1 MGNKI
6 WQRFIVAVALAGAVT
21 GCASLGPRPAGEF
34 AFSAT
39 GDGPRGDGDWEL
51 LRQYFAMEKEDGRSA
66 FLLHV
71 GDICAGH
78 DTLPEEYY
86 IRVAEL
92 FKTSPIPIVI
102 VPGDNEWNDLDDPD
116 QGWAYW
122 ERHFLA
128 FEQNFPDPP
137 AVWRQRVLLENV
149 AWVSGG
155 VLFIGL
161 NLVGGTVH
169 NPDEWAARHQFDAA
183 WVQENLDE
191 FGGHVRAAV
200 VFAQAAP
207 RDKHEDFFAKFVT
220 AAEAFGKPVL
230 YLHGDGHAWEHEP
243 GWRAPNILRVQV
255 DAVAGAPPVL
265 VTVTDDPQ
273 TPFHFDRRLGP

>member
-1 MGNKI
+1 MRNGTWKAAI
-6 WQRFIVAVALAGAVT
+6 AVAAVAIA
-21 GCASLGPRPAGEF
+21 GCASLDAPTQRELT
-34 AFSAT
+34 FSAT
-39 GDGPRGDGDWEL
+39 GDGPRSEADWGL
-51 LRQYFAMEKEDGRSA
+51 LRQYFALEKQDGRSA

-71 GDICAGH
+71 GDICGGH
-78 DTLPEEYY
+78 DTLPEQYY

-128 FEQNFPDPP
+128 FEQHFPDPP

-149 AWVSGG
+149 AWVSDG

-161 NLVGGTVH
+161 NLVGGTIH
-169 NPDEWAARHQFDAA
+169 NPDEWAARHQFDAK
-183 WVQENLDE
+183 WVRENFDE
-191 FGGHVRAAV
+191 FGHKVRAAIE
-200 VFAQAAP
+200 FAQAAP
-207 RDKHEDFFAKFVT
+207 RDKQEDFFARFV
-220 AAEAFGKPVL
+220 AAAQAFRKPVL
-230 YLHGDGHAWEHEP
+230 YLHGDGHVWEHEP

-255 DAVAGAPPVL
+255 DAVAEAPPVL
-265 VTVTDDPQ
+265 ITVTGNPDA
-273 TPFHFDRRLGP
+273 PFHFDRRLAP